1 MDICDLILPKQY
13 KAYFHEDNTALI
25 RVIRTGR
32 NPTMRHL
39 LRTHRVNI
47 ASLHEEFYKHEQCIF
62 VYENS
67 GTMAADIYTKS
78 FTSPVKWTSARQA
91 INILSSGD
99 LGDRS
104 LVVVR
109 D

>member
-1 MDICDLILPKQY
+1 M
-13 KAYFHEDNTALI
+13 EDNETMI
-25 RVIRTGR
+25 RVCKTGK

-47 ASLHEEFYKHEQCIF
+47 ASLHEKFYKHETLQLF
-62 VYENS
+62 YEYY

-78 FTSPVKWTSARQA
+78 FTSPVKWKSARQA
-91 INILSSGD
+91 INVLSSGD